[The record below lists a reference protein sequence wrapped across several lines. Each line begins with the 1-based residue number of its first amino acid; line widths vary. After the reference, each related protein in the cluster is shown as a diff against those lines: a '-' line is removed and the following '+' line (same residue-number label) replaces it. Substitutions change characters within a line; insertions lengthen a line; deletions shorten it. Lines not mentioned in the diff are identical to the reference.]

1 MMKQVNFRIPLRML
15 SLLLGLFLSVGAFAQ
30 ITVKGH
36 VKDASGEDVIGAT
49 VRVVGTQTAT
59 VTDFNGVFTLKANQ
73 GATIT
78 VSYVGYQTASV
89 SAAPTLEI
97 TLQDDATTL
106 NDVVV
111 IGYGQVKKSDLTGS
125 VAALKPDSKNKGL
138 VVNPQ
143 DMLAGKVAGVNIT
156 SNDGTPGG
164 GAQIRIRG
172 GSSLNAS
179 NDPLIVIDG
188 VPMDNNGVKGV
199 ANPLS
204 MINPQDIESFNVLKS
219 ASATAIYGSRGSNGV
234 IIITTKK
241 GRKSQKPTISYAGSV
256 TISNKIKTLDV
267 MDGDQYREFIKNLC
281 GTESE
286 AYSALG
292 TANTD
297 WQDEIY
303 RTAVS
308 HDHNITVSGAVK
320 DLPYRLSVGYTD
332 QQGILKTSD
341 FKRVTA
347 ALNLN
352 PSFLEDHLTLNLNA
366 KGMYARSQYADGGA
380 VGAATSMDPTQDP
393 YNFTSAYHKSLMG
406 DNMASTLNN
415 FGGYFEWPTSGTSLG
430 DTDWAYTYER
440 NATKNPLAMLNEVD
454 EIAHSRSFIGSADIE
469 YKIHGFEDLRLH
481 ATLGAD
487 ISKGRQ
493 YRNATPAAPQYIYY
507 GSEGKEQITKRNL
520 SVSTYAQYF
529 KDFAEIHHIDVMG
542 GYEWQRF
549 WRSQLNDYVGYY
561 QKGNI
566 EHAPVGGNLQEAP
579 HTPYEFKTEN
589 YLVSFMGRLNY
600 TLLDR
605 YMLTATVR
613 RDGSS
618 RFKDHWSTFPAVAL
632 AWKISEEAF
641 MKNLKVVSDMK
652 LRLDWGKTGQQDV
665 NNDYAWIPTYSISTG
680 TNGFYPVTG
689 DGTLYR
695 PNNYTPDLKWE
706 TTTTYNIGLDL
717 GFFNQRL
724 TASIDLYKRKTTD
737 LLNYAP
743 TIAMSAFRN
752 RAWQNIGSLEN
763 KGIEAT
769 IGVKPIQTKDF
780 YWTVDYN
787 ITYNKNEIT
796 DLSGVSADGSPVEN
810 GNIKIGTD
818 KYLEY
823 NQVGY
828 AMNSFYVYQQAYD
841 ANGNAI
847 ENAVVDRNGDG
858 QITPDDRYLYKKP
871 APDVMMGLSSRM
883 EYKNF
888 DFGFSL
894 RANFNNYV
902 FDNIMAGMT
911 NNNPNEVYNSF
922 HVLNNRPVDAAAEN
936 RYTYAV
942 TAQIT
947 DRYVH
952 NASFLKCDNIT
963 LGYSFEKLFDMLNG
977 RAYFTCANVFTI
989 SKYDGIDPEIAN
1001 GFDSQMYPRPRSF
1014 ILGVNL
1020 TF

>member
-1 MMKQVNFRIPLRML
+1 M
-15 SLLLGLFLSVGAFAQ
+15 
-30 ITVKGH
+30 
-36 VKDASGEDVIGAT
+36 
-49 VRVVGTQTAT
+49 
-59 VTDFNGVFTLKANQ
+59 
-73 GATIT
+73 
-78 VSYVGYQTASV
+78 
-89 SAAPTLEI
+89 
-97 TLQDDATTL
+97 
-106 NDVVV
+106 
-111 IGYGQVKKSDLTGS
+111 
-125 VAALKPDSKNKGL
+125 
-138 VVNPQ
+138 
-143 DMLAGKVAGVNIT
+143 
-156 SNDGTPGG
+156 
-164 GAQIRIRG
+164 
-172 GSSLNAS
+172 
-179 NDPLIVIDG
+179 
-188 VPMDNNGVKGV
+188 
-199 ANPLS
+199 
-204 MINPQDIESFNVLKS
+204 
-219 ASATAIYGSRGSNGV
+219 
-234 IIITTKK
+234 
-241 GRKSQKPTISYAGSV
+241 
-256 TISNKIKTLDV
+256 
-267 MDGDQYREFIKNLC
+267 
-281 GTESE
+281 
-286 AYSALG
+286 
-292 TANTD
+292 
-297 WQDEIY
+297 
-303 RTAVS
+303 
-308 HDHNITVSGAVK
+308 
-320 DLPYRLSVGYTD
+320 
-332 QQGILKTSD
+332 
-341 FKRVTA
+341 
-347 ALNLN
+347 
-352 PSFLEDHLTLNLNA
+352 
-366 KGMYARSQYADGGA
+366 
-380 VGAATSMDPTQDP
+380 
-393 YNFTSAYHKSLMG
+393 MG

-440 NATKNPLAMLNEVD
+440 NATKNPIAMLNEVD